1 MYTGKYLIASL
12 LTLVVAMLGVACG
25 GASEAPTHTPQADP
39 SPTSTSTV
47 SASPRP
53 ETPVPTAT
61 FQPTPTPKATHTP
74 IPTPTQTM
82 QEFLEEFAKTPQPT
96 PTLRQVR
103 EKFNHVFFEYEW
115 GTDYTKAAVPF
126 SEISLVIP
134 RDAIPPIYEPD
145 FISVREASDVLHSL
159 EPVIV
164 VEINGE
170 ARAYPKTILVSHEIV
185 NDVLGD
191 TPIAV
196 TWCPLCDTSF
206 VFSRSIDGRTFRFGV
221 SGLLR
226 DSNLIMW
233 DWETESWWQ
242 QGTAEAIVGAM
253 AGTSL
258 LTLPF
263 QVVAFKDFKAAFPEG
278 EVLQGPFESYHNP
291 YYEYDATE
299 NPFLFSGDLDQRLPP
314 AERVIGISTDNE
326 SRAYPFSELAKDRV
340 VHASFAGRDFVIFYH
355 PGTLSTLDKSSVQNS
370 RAVGSATVFVPAV
383 DGQMITFEVVND
395 EFVDHQTNSR
405 WNMLGQAVEGPL
417 KGKRIPPLVH
427 GEGLW
432 FYWAAAFPDTSIYR
446 SRR

>member
-25 GASEAPTHTPQADP
+25 GASEAPTHTPPADP

-47 SASPRP
+47 SASPHP

-164 VEINGE
+164 VEVNGE

-253 AGTSL
+253 TGTSL

-326 SRAYPFSELAKDRV
+326 SRVYPFSELAKDRV
-340 VHASFAGRDFVIFYH
+340 VRDSFAGLDFVIFYQ
-355 PGTLSTLDKSSVQNS
+355 PETLSTLDKSSVRNS
-370 RAVGSATVFVPAV
+370 RAVGSATVFVPVV
-383 DGQMITFEVVND
+383 DGQMLTFMASND

-405 WNMLGQAVEGPL
+405 WNMLGQAVEGSL
-417 KGKRIPPLVH
+417 KGKRIPPLIH

-432 FYWAAAFPDTSIYR
+432 FYWAAVFPDTSIYR